1 LLNQTFKDLEVCI
14 CNDGSNDS
22 TQLILEKYYSKNP
35 RVKFIN
41 LERNFGVGMATK
53 TAINLCSGF
62 YIGQLDSDDYLFPDA
77 VETCLKVF
85 NLSNDIGLVY
95 TSYQD
100 RDVLTN
106 KLTNVNI
113 REFSRKRMLIQM
125 IVHHFRMFSI
135 RSYNLAGGCDERLK
149 SSIDYDLYLK
159 ISNVSKTV
167 HINKILYERTLHKTN
182 ISRTQFAQ
190 QNKNK
195 YNSINNNKNE
205 IFNKRDHEEIEI
217 TEIENSP
224 LVKIK
229 LK

>member
-1 LLNQTFKDLEVCI
+1 
-14 CNDGSNDS
+14 
-22 TQLILEKYYSKNP
+22 
-35 RVKFIN
+35 
-41 LERNFGVGMATK
+41 MATK

-106 KLTNVNI
+106 KLTNTNV

-125 IVHHFRMFSI
+125 IVHHFRMFTI
-135 RSYNLAGGCDERLK
+135 KSYNLAGGCDESLK

-159 ISNVSKTV
+159 ISNVSKTI
-167 HINKILYERTLHKTN
+167 HINKILYERTLHNTN
-182 ISRTQFAQ
+182 LSRTKFGQ

-195 YNSINNNKNE
+195 YNSINNYKDE
-205 IFNKRDHEEIEI
+205 IFNKGEHEQIEI